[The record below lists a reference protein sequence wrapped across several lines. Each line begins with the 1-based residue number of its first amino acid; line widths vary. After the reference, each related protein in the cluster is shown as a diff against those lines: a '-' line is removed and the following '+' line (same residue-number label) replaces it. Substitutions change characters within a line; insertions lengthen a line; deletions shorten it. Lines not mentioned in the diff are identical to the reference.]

1 MLSTVVDFSKKIAL
15 VATIRIKSTNEYIKI
30 ELYFITKE
38 QQRIISIS
46 LLLFF
51 CLPLVLIVNPRIYI
65 LLPLFTTLLVQRTRC
80 LPITVPCDYF
90 CMA

>member
-15 VATIRIKSTNEYIKI
+15 VATIRIKSTNKYIKI

-46 LLLFF
+46 LLLFS

-80 LPITVPCDYF
+80 LPIIVPCDYF

>member
-15 VATIRIKSTNEYIKI
+15 VATIRIKSTNKYIKI

-46 LLLFF
+46 LLLFS
-51 CLPLVLIVNPRIYI
+51 CLPLVLIFNPRIYI

-80 LPITVPCDYF
+80 LPIIVPCDYF